1 MGGVHNFSGVFPK
14 QCIPPIH
21 PMHLGLSVN
30 AFCLQLLQVSGV
42 PFKKSIR
49 KIYLILEKV
58 SSTITEYHPT
68 SCPVCVDCAVAFED
82 PWLLGVRRDGIVIGQ
97 ILSVSDNI

>member
-1 MGGVHNFSGVFPK
+1 MGEKVLK
-14 QCIPPIH
+14 QFFGTSPY
-21 PMHLGLSVN
+21 
-30 AFCLQLLQVSGV
+30 AFCLQLLQVSGR
-42 PFKKSIR
+42 PFKEKYTG
-49 KIYLILEKV
+49 KICIILEKV

-97 ILSVSDNI
+97 ILSVSDNIQARVS